1 MTNLDYVET
10 EVMECAMLMALDIL
24 NGLEL
29 EEILDKAYGI
39 VCNCGVSDEFD
50 WGVLPA

>member
-1 MTNLDYVET
+1 MTRLGYVET
-10 EVMECAMLMALDIL
+10 EGAMLMALDIP

-39 VCNCGVSDEFD
+39 VSGRNCGVSDEFD
-50 WGVLPA
+50 WAVLPV